1 MQSSVINIDNKI
13 KKVISIVFEMDV
25 DNINDNSSPDNIEN
39 WDSLRHMILIGALED
54 EFDIQFSDDEMTE
67 LLNFKLIKF
76 TISEKIN

>member
-1 MQSSVINIDNKI
+1 MSDIDNKI

-39 WDSLRHMILIGALED
+39 WDSLRHLMLIGALED
-54 EFDIQFSDDEMTE
+54 KFDIQFSDDELTE

-76 TISEKIN
+76 IISNK

>member
-1 MQSSVINIDNKI
+1 MINIDNKI

-54 EFDIQFSDDEMTE
+54 EFNIQFSDDEMTE